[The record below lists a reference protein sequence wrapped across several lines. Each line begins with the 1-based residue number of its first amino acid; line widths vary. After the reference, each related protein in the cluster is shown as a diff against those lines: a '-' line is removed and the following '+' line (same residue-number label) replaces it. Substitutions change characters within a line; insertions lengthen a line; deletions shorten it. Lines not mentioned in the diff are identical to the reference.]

1 MGSATLPA
9 RFRAVRQRRRIM
21 GGSMKIKLAVLGVG
35 ILLCLT
41 GVAQAQELSGKQ
53 ILEKT
58 IHRKN
63 FKDAELKVSLEKTRA
78 GLTKNIALTLYQ
90 KNYPDK
96 AATLVEINKP
106 EAAAGI
112 SFLTWDYTEK
122 GKPDQKWYY
131 LPAINLYKELNDEQ
145 GRKYEDQFGFS
156 MKIFAIDLEQAD
168 YKVLGE
174 EKVADKNCWKVESI
188 MKDPNSPDGARILT
202 WVNQGSFGPQKVQVF
217 DKTGKL
223 LREFNLL
230 EEKKFG
236 DSWQEMS
243 GTYKDLSK
251 NQVVKFQITDSKF
264 NTGLADYLFLSVK
277 PKARGGKVKEK

>member
-1 MGSATLPA
+1 MGDK
-9 RFRAVRQRRRIM
+9 
-21 GGSMKIKLAVLGVG
+21 MKLKLAVFGIVALLGLAG
-35 ILLCLT
+35 
-41 GVAQAQELSGKQ
+41 AARAQELSGKQ

-63 FKDAELKVSLEKTRA
+63 FKDAELKVSIEKTRA
-78 GLTKNIALTLYQ
+78 GFKKNIALTLYQ

-96 AATLVEINKP
+96 VATLVVINKP

-112 SFLTWDYTEK
+112 NFLTWDYNEK

-168 YKVLGE
+168 YKVLGQ
-174 EKVADKNCWKVESI
+174 EKVADKNCWKVESL

-202 WVNQGSFGPQKVQVF
+202 WVNKESFGPQIVQVF
-217 DKTGKL
+217 DKNGKL

-230 EEKKFG
+230 EEKQFG

-251 NQVVKFQITDSKF
+251 GQVVKFQITDSKF
-264 NTGLADYLFLSVK
+264 NTGLADDLFQSKK
-277 PKARGGKVKEK
+277 PKARGKTMSKPK

>member
-1 MGSATLPA
+1 MRGNMNLRPA
-9 RFRAVRQRRRIM
+9 VF
-21 GGSMKIKLAVLGVG
+21 GVLV
-35 ILLCLT
+35 LLCLV
-41 GVAQAQELSGKQ
+41 GAAQAQELSARQ

-58 IHRKN
+58 IHRRN
-63 FKDAELKVSLEKTRA
+63 FKDSELKVSIAKTRA
-78 GLTKNIALTLYQ
+78 GFTKNIALTLDQ
-90 KNYPDK
+90 KNYPDMV
-96 AATLVEINKP
+96 ATLAVINKP

-112 SFLTWDYTEK
+112 SFLTWDYNQK

-168 YKVLGE
+168 YKLLGE
-174 EKVADKNCWKVESI
+174 DKVADKNCWKVESL
-188 MKDPNSPDGARILT
+188 MKDPDSPDGARILT
-202 WVNQGSFGPQKVQVF
+202 WVNQETFGPQIVQVF

-243 GTYKDLSK
+243 GTYKDLGK
-251 NQVVKFQITDSKF
+251 GQVVKFQITDCKF
-264 NTGLADYLFLSVK
+264 NTGLADDLFQSKKLKGRGKSVSK
-277 PKARGGKVKEK
+277 QK